1 MRPYQMKNFFAP
13 VPAFLLAGSL
23 AFFGC
28 SPSGTEAS
36 AEAPVA
42 VTAVTEIE
50 PEITS
55 VAIPES
61 SLELS
66 LAYVPGGMFLMGSPE
81 TGQHDVHVDP
91 FWMSQHEIT
100 WNLYNQFLEADI
112 QELRR
117 EVYKTFYNVDI
128 ETADAVSA
136 PTWTEEMLEMLRASD
151 VPSDVIST
159 PSPSWGDL
167 SGGMGT
173 DGFPTVNITHYAAM
187 MFTKWLTIKTG
198 EFYRLPTE
206 AEWEF
211 ACRAGETGNY
221 LPNLS
226 SDLIDHKA
234 WHRGNSDRSYHRIGS
249 KQANAFGI
257 YDLLGNVAE
266 WTLDQYHPDYFA
278 QLEESPAVNPWFKP
292 DQLYPRAVRG
302 GSWMDNPEEIS
313 CLQRRGSD
321 PSWKRNDPQLPKSLW
336 WHTNAFHIGFRV
348 IRPVDQP
355 SGVYGMEEYWIDAI
369 QDYY

>member
-1 MRPYQMKNFFAP
+1 MRLLKMKRFS
-13 VPAFLLAGSL
+13 VTITTLLMCGSFLLY
-23 AFFGC
+23 GC
-28 SPSGTEAS
+28 SPSGTGATVEQP
-36 AEAPVA
+36 APV
-42 VTAVTEIE
+42 TSVTEIE
-50 PEITS
+50 PEITL
-55 VAIPES
+55 VEVPRTRES
-61 SLELS
+61 LS
-66 LAYVPGGMFLMGSPE
+66 LAYVPGGTFMMGSPE
-81 TGQHDVHVDP
+81 TGQHEVEVDP

-136 PTWTEEMLEMLRASD
+136 PTWTEEMLELLRASD

-198 EFYRLPTE
+198 DFYRLPTE

-221 LPNLS
+221 FPSLS
-226 SDLIDHKA
+226 SELINRKA
-234 WHRGNSDRSYHRIGS
+234 LHRGNSDRSYHRIGS
-249 KQANAFGI
+249 KEANAFGL
-257 YDLLGNVAE
+257 YDMLGNVAE
-266 WTLDQYHPDYFA
+266 WTLDQYLPDYFDH
-278 QLEESPAVNPWFKP
+278 LEGTPAVNPWFRP
-292 DQLYPRAVRG
+292 DELYPRAVRG
-302 GSWMDNPEEIS
+302 GSWMDQPEEIS
-313 CLQRRGSD
+313 CLQRRGST
-321 PSWKRNDPQLPKSLW
+321 PNWKRNDPQLPKSLW
-336 WHTNAFHIGFRV
+336 WHTNAFHVGFRV
-348 IRPVDQP
+348 IRPVNQP
-355 SGVYGMEEYWIDAI
+355 TGVYGMEVYWIDAI